1 MMTMLAFKRK
11 WAPVIT
17 CNTASISDK
26 IFLRGDLD
34 IFLSDDQM
42 ISTQ

>member
-1 MMTMLAFKRK
+1 MVTILAFKTK
-11 WAPVIT
+11 WPPVIT